1 MDLAAHYSASNTFV
15 EFNWEDQPH
24 YLGAFKMNLPG
35 QYAYQRRLFAQFMTG
50 VGSATPYGF
59 VLAGDDVS
67 WTGGWAEGAVT
78 SALNAVNKIA
88 VCLGGAS
95 DPSNPGPVE
104 SWADLQ
110 PVELR

>member
-1 MDLAAHYSASNTFV
+1 MCV
-15 EFNWEDQPH
+15 V
-24 YLGAFKMNLPG
+24 
-35 QYAYQRRLFAQFMTG
+35 RRKHD
-50 VGSATPYGF
+50 TPCE
-59 VLAGDDVS
+59 VA
-67 WTGGWAEGAVT
+67 GAVT